1 MIVSNLTPNRIA
13 CTNEENSKLR
23 FSLMPKG
30 HEKDTVTLTA
40 EAWNESLRLAKLE
53 KKGLV
58 KVDRSGAKRGVV
70 VPTPDM
76 DEFNRAQRAMINALV
91 LGADAEYQ
99 AYIDMLPMDN
109 RKEMPERTNW
119 KYVRDKMLP
128 AFKVAADWL
137 HDLGNKQREKG
148 VRDRMKVLGN
158 LISEKA

>member
-1 MIVSNLTPNRIA
+1 MVVSNPTPNRIV
-13 CTNEENSKLR
+13 CVNEENRKLR

-30 HEKDTVTLTA
+30 HERDTVTLNDET
-40 EAWNESLRLAKLE
+40 WSESLRLLKLE
-53 KKGLV
+53 KKGLI
-58 KVDRSGAKRGVV
+58 KVDRSGAKRSAA
-70 VPTPDM
+70 VPVPDM
-76 DEFNRAQRAMINALV
+76 DEYSRAQRAMINALV
-91 LGADAEYQ
+91 LGTDAEYQ

-109 RKEMPERTNW
+109 RKTMPERTNW

-148 VRDRMKVLGN
+148 VRDRMKELSN